1 MPSPTALV
9 RCLFAAAALLAAAA
23 LAPASAQQPAP
34 SSAVVDLGGWNVTAE
49 PLRRLGDGWSFHWN
63 ELVDPAEFAAGAGRP
78 GGRAARIPAAW
89 DMHALAGSGGIGKGV
104 ATYHL
109 RLLLPAAAPPLA
121 IRLPATYSAS
131 VLWADG
137 VALIANGAPAAD
149 IARERRLVQD
159 RIAPL
164 PPGRAGADG
173 RRSLDLVLHVSNH
186 VMFSGGPTRPPAIG
200 TADAL
205 YQDRALQVG
214 FDLFVVG
221 ACAVVGLLFL
231 LLFAARPRERGF
243 AWFGGLCVSVALGY
257 AQLCDVPVL
266 VDPELL
272 ARLPSPFLLFLVFA
286 SSAGLGLFLLTV
298 AAMYPA
304 ELSIPAAAGI
314 GALAMLYPAS
324 IVAGR
329 LLGIEVLSEHV
340 GLIRTLMH
348 ALVLAGLA
356 YGTIGVA
363 LAALRRRQG
372 AAVALAGT
380 MCFTAAI
387 VHDIV
392 LLRAGA
398 PASALQ
404 GVALLAFVLAYAT
417 VLGGRFNAAF
427 AAVETLSRDLRQLN
441 LTLEQKVADRTA
453 DLERAALRAEAADR
467 AKSQFLAAANHDL
480 RQPLHAMA
488 LIVGVL
494 DNRVRDAGLREQVEA
509 LKACLAGT
517 EGLLGGILDIAKL
530 DAGAV
535 RPRLAACDLDAQFR
549 RTAAELAPFAA
560 ERGVRLRVAATGS
573 HVLADPAMLG
583 RILANLAGN
592 AIKYAPGGR
601 VLLGARSCRDA
612 VRIEVWDD
620 GIGIPEAEQERVF
633 AEFQQATAAP
643 GSEREGLGL
652 GLAITRRFARLLGGD
667 VTLCSRPGR
676 GSCFAVTLPR
686 AAAPPVPSPVPER
699 TSSASRSPAAGTGLE
714 GLRVM
719 VVDDDSR
726 VLQAI
731 APLLSDWGCRPM
743 TALDA
748 GAAVALLR
756 AAAEVPDVLIVDS
769 HIGPDDRGHRVIA
782 ELRALAGTDLPAAIV
797 TGDTTPERLKAL
809 AGLGFPVLHKPIQP
823 GKLASLIRHLVR
835 GRRPGPGAAT
845 TSLELA

>member
-1 MPSPTALV
+1 MSLPTAIV
-9 RCLFAAAALLAAAA
+9 RRLAAAA
-23 LAPASAQQPAP
+23 IAVAATLLAPAAAQQSAP
-34 SSAVVDLGGWNVTAE
+34 RAGALDLAGWDVAAE
-49 PLRRLGDGWSFHWN
+49 PLRRIGDGWTFYWD
-63 ELVDPAEFAAGAGRP
+63 ELVAPADLAGEGRP
-78 GGRAARIPAAW
+78 GGRPAHIPAAW
-89 DMHALAGSGGIGKGV
+89 DMRELDGSGGIGKGI

-137 VALIANGAPAAD
+137 AALIVNGEPAAD
-149 IARERRLVQD
+149 IADERRVVQD

-164 PPGRAGADG
+164 PPGVVGPDG
-173 RRSLDLVLHVSNH
+173 RRILDLVLHVSNH
-186 VMFSGGPTRPPAIG
+186 IMLSGGPTRPPAIG

-205 YQDRALQVG
+205 YQDRARQVA

-221 ACAVVGLLFL
+221 ACLVIGLLFL
-231 LLFAARPRERGF
+231 VLFATRPRERGF
-243 AWFGGLCVSVALGY
+243 AWFGGFCVSVALGY
-257 AQLCDVPVL
+257 AHLCDVPVL
-266 VDPELL
+266 LDPNLL
-272 ARLPSPFLLFLVFA
+272 APVPNPVLLFIVFA
-286 SSAGLGLFLLTV
+286 SSAGIGLFLLTV
-298 AAMYPA
+298 ASMYPREVSA
-304 ELSIPAAAGI
+304 HVALGT
-314 GALAMLYPAS
+314 GALALLYPMS

-329 LLGIEVLSEHV
+329 HLGVDTLSEHW

-348 ALVLAGLA
+348 GLVMAGLL
-356 YGTIGVA
+356 YGAVGVA
-363 LAALRRRQG
+363 LAALRRRRG
-372 AAVALAGT
+372 AVVALVGALV
-380 MCFTAAI
+380 FAAAI
-387 VHDIV
+387 LHDIT

-404 GVALLAFVLAYAT
+404 GLGLLGFVLAYAT

-427 AAVETLSRDLRQLN
+427 AAAETLSRDLHQLN
-441 LTLEQKVADRTA
+441 LTLEQKVADRTV
-453 DLERAALRAEAADR
+453 DLERAARRAEDADR

-494 DNRVRDAGLREQVEA
+494 DNRVRDPALREQVEA

-535 RPRLAACDLDAQFR
+535 RPRLEPCDLDRVLR
-549 RTAAELAPFAA
+549 RTAAELAPFAV
-560 ERGVRLRVAATGS
+560 ERGVRLRAAGTRQ

-601 VLLGARSCRDA
+601 VLIGARRRGDR
-612 VRIEVWDD
+612 VRIEVRDD
-620 GIGIPEAEQERVF
+620 GIGILEAEQELIF
-633 AEFQQATAAP
+633 AEFRQASPAP
-643 GSEREGLGL
+643 GTEKEGLGL
-652 GLAITRRFARLLGGD
+652 GLAITRRFAHLLGGD
-667 VTLCSRPGR
+667 VALRSAPGR
-676 GSCFAVTLPR
+676 GSCFWIELPWVAAPP
-686 AAAPPVPSPVPER
+686 AAAPAPVRPS
-699 TSSASRSPAAGTGLE
+699 SAAGTGLE

-731 APLLSDWGCRPM
+731 APLLTDWGCRPM
-743 TALDA
+743 TALNA

-756 AAAEVPDVLIVDS
+756 ATPERPAPERPDVLIVDS

-782 ELRALAGTDLPAAIV
+782 ELRALAGDDLPAAIV

-823 GKLASLIRHLVR
+823 GKLASLIRHLTR
-835 GRRPGPGAAT
+835 GRRSDAADTANPGEFA
-845 TSLELA
+845 